1 MSANLQ
7 NSAVALSCDT
17 LAFPVTHSCPATQF
31 PPYSLPLLSHLQME
45 FQEASG
51 QLVLIPEPLPSGFW
65 DLFFVYLLS
74 DNIAERPG
82 LRASFRAPGWSSA
95 LLSHLA
101 FVEGSSTGTCLRP
114 PLTVGLLGV
123 ASPSA
128 SSAGLSDSTFLMFT
142 SSLWND
148 PAAHSPA
155 SCLCVERAGEKG
167 GLCSGLRAARGW
179 CPHARPLPKMPLS
192 CLKAGPHRAA
202 AAPRFMGISGLACD
216 SILTAVTHSLA
227 HLKRS
232 EERR

>member
-1 MSANLQ
+1 MLG
-7 NSAVALSCDT
+7 V
-17 LAFPVTHSCPATQF
+17 
-31 PPYSLPLLSHLQME
+31 
-45 FQEASG
+45 
-51 QLVLIPEPLPSGFW
+51 W
-65 DLFFVYLLS
+65 
-74 DNIAERPG
+74 G
-82 LRASFRAPGWSSA
+82 LPGWWSRDWLKPNKGKSPGPP
-95 LLSHLA
+95 S
-101 FVEGSSTGTCLRP
+101 SSTGTCLRP
-114 PLTVGLLGV
+114 LLTVGLLGV

-192 CLKAGPHRAA
+192 CLKAGPLRAA

-227 HLKRS
+227 HLKPS
-232 EERR
+232 VGVPVLLNSLPKDDQHLTN